1 MAMRGEDVIGIERQA
16 PTGRLRFLKSEA
28 KSRVN
33 LGASVVAEARAALD
47 KDNGLPSAHALS
59 FLSERLLETGDPDLA
74 DAIDNAQL
82 KDGITTRN
90 VTHLLFTFSS
100 NDPSPHLQSSLKE
113 YEGTIAQN
121 TVGLRIVAHVDFVRT
136 VYEKVI
142 SNGNDG

>member
-1 MAMRGEDVIGIERQA
+1 VEEATSGQQQSRKSA
-16 PTGRLRFLKSEA
+16 PARKFQRL
-28 KSRVN
+28 N
-33 LGASVVAEARAALD
+33 LGASVVAEGRAALD
-47 KDNGLPSAHALS
+47 KDDGLPSAHALS

-74 DAIDNAQL
+74 DAIDNVQL

-90 VTHLLFTFSS
+90 VSHLLFTFSS
-100 NDPSPHLQSSLKE
+100 NDPSPHPRSSLKE

-136 VYEKVI
+136 VYEKLI